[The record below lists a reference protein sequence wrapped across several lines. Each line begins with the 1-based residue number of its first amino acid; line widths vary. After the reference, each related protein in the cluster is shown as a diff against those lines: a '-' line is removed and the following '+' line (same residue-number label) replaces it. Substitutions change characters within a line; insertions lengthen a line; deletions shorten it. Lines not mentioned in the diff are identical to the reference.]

1 MGIRSDVAIA
11 IKNET
16 FAALSARSQLFVREY
31 FEEVEK
37 NDEGLLFHCNDIKW
51 YTHDNADIIRL
62 YEDLHNLEDEESFL
76 ILEVC
81 HDYPEHR
88 DNDLGEWHENP
99 WGVFREVRVSID
111 WCEA

>member
-16 FAALSARSQLFVREY
+16 FAALSVRSQLFVREY

-51 YTHDNADIIRL
+51 YTCSDPDLIRL
-62 YEDLHNLEDEESFL
+62 YEELNELDDENYL
-76 ILEVC
+76 IIQAC
-81 HDYPEHR
+81 HDYPEST
-88 DNDLGEWHENP
+88 DGDIGGWYDNP
-99 WGVFREVRVSID
+99 WEVFRSVSVCID
-111 WCEA
+111 WC

>member
-16 FAALSARSQLFVREY
+16 FAALSARSQLMVREE
-31 FEEVEK
+31 FEEAEK
-37 NDEGLLFHCNDIKW
+37 NDEGLLFHCNGIKW
-51 YTHDNADIIRL
+51 YTTSDSDIIRL
-62 YEDLHNLEDEESFL
+62 YEELNELDDESYL
-76 ILEVC
+76 IIEAC

-99 WGVFREVRVSID
+99 WNVFREVRVSID
-111 WCEA
+111 WC

>member
-16 FAALSARSQLFVREY
+16 FAALSARSQLMVRED

-37 NDEGLLFHCNDIKW
+37 NDEGLLFHCNGIKW
-51 YTHDNADIIRL
+51 YTTSDSDIIRL
-62 YEDLHNLEDEESFL
+62 YEELNELDDESYL
-76 ILEVC
+76 IIEAC
-81 HDYPEHR
+81 GEYPEST
-88 DNDLGEWHENP
+88 DGDLGSWYDNP
-99 WGVFREVRVSID
+99 WGVFKDVRVSID